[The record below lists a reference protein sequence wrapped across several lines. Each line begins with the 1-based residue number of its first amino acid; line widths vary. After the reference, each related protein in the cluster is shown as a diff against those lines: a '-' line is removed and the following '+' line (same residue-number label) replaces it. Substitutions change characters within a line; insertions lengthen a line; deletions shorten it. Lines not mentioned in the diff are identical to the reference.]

1 MGNRRSPYL
10 ILGVP
15 YGASK
20 NDAARAFARAT
31 RRLRRQSDAPY
42 DLEDLNWA
50 LHAVEQRIQDPA
62 TSIDDFRMPADTSV
76 YQLPAGEGILN
87 PPATLYRRRTPPSD
101 STDLDALHTAV
112 LVEIAGEVAAEC
124 RNTPLPALH
133 YFPGD
138 TGYGDSAG
146 STPHA
151 SGAGAVASAAAESRE
166 RPSHRRRALGVV
178 TAALIGIAAI
188 IAIAIGIAT
197 ANSSEPNAEVVP
209 SSSPVTVTPEPDDP
223 AAMAFDAQFATD
235 ERAYDVCEDSCWI
248 WDTTPTESCEGAE
261 IEIGM
266 YSSEDAVEATITRVQ
281 SVGRLEKGVVKRV
294 VVPSEPGDPE
304 FAAPLR
310 RAVLR

>member
-1 MGNRRSPYL
+1 MGERKSPYL

-50 LHAVEQRIQDPA
+50 LHAIEQRIQDPA

-76 YQLPAGEGILN
+76 YQLPGGEGILN
-87 PPATLYRRRTPPSD
+87 PPTTPYRRRTSPSD

-112 LVEIAGEVAAEC
+112 LVEVAGEVAAEC

-138 TGYGDSAG
+138 TGAGDSAG
-146 STPHA
+146 STPHVLGVA
-151 SGAGAVASAAAESRE
+151 ASAAAGSRE
-166 RPSHRRRALGVV
+166 RPSHPRRVFGVV
-178 TAALIGIAAI
+178 AAVLIGIAAI

-197 ANSSEPNAEVVP
+197 ANTSAPSAEVVP
-209 SSSPVTVTPEPDDP
+209 SSPPVTVTPEPDDP

-310 RAVLR
+310 LACVT